1 MTTSTASKSGR
12 PRVAVD
18 SSVTLSADQF
28 CDRYAGRVYQFARM
42 VARSEAEADDLAQ
55 AAIERVLRRLPQYNS
70 ERGDV
75 SPWLWRIVVNVAAD
89 AGRSAKRRHL
99 LTQRLAGLRE
109 HRETVDLAVSQGI
122 EDDRLLAAVRSLTPL
137 QRSIVALRYGVD
149 LQYDAVGQTLG
160 ISSSAATRCGNR
172 ALAALRARLQE
183 GQT

>member
-1 MTTSTASKSGR
+1 MATSTASRSR
-12 PRVAVD
+12 ARVAVD
-18 SSVTLSADQF
+18 APVTLSADEF
-28 CDRYAGRVYQFARM
+28 CDRYAERVYQFARM

-55 AAIERVLRRLPQYNS
+55 AAIERVLRRLPQYSS

-89 AGRSAKRRHL
+89 AGRAVKRRHL
-99 LTQRLAGLRE
+99 LTQRLAGLRD
-109 HRETVDLAVSQGI
+109 HRETVDLVVSQGI

-137 QRSIVALRYGVD
+137 QRAVVALRYGGD
-149 LQYDAVGQTLG
+149 LQYDAVGKTLG

-172 ALAALRARLQE
+172 ALAALRTRLQE